1 MVKAMKSQKI
11 VNKETKDMK
20 ALEDM
25 YKRIVVSPK
34 KEKLILL
41 KKNAAAKKVIT
52 KEKQTLLKQKA
63 AVKKA
68 LTKEKETVLKKKAAV
83 EKAHEAQSLAK
94 EKKALALAKAV
105 VQQEKK
111 ASLLVSLKKKAAAAK
126 AAAAQKAAAEKAAAE
141 KAEKAQPA
149 DGLVV
154 RYVKHTKQATPK
166 KTPKKRV
173 QEVAVAVP
181 EALKAL
187 PDVAKPERPT
197 LKKPTGGGWGVF
209 LQERRDEITK
219 SLAGQP
225 CTAVVKKASEL
236 YKALTEEER
245 KPFHAKYLE
254 LFETYKAAVAEYE
267 ESCRL
272 SGHAVE
278 TPTKKRKLD
287 KDNVTPT
294 KKYTPVKVSAELV
307 GPLNE
312 DSLREAKG
320 LGYEDAFRNLT
331 LKKVLVEK
339 GVPHDKMVRALRAS
353 GGVERK
359 AFAALQI

>member
-94 EKKALALAKAV
+94 EKKALALTKAV
-105 VQQEKK
+105 VAQEKK
-111 ASLLVSLKKKAAAAK
+111 ASLLISLKKKAAAAK
-126 AAAAQKAAAEKAAAE
+126 AAKEKKVAAEKAAAE
-141 KAEKAQPA
+141 KAEKSQPA

-154 RYVKHTKQATPK
+154 RYIKHTKEASPK

-173 QEVAVAVP
+173 REVAVP

-209 LQERRDEITK
+209 LQERREEITK

-254 LFETYKAAVAEYE
+254 LFETYKTAVADYE
-267 ESCRL
+267 EACRL

-359 AFAALQI
+359 AFAALRI